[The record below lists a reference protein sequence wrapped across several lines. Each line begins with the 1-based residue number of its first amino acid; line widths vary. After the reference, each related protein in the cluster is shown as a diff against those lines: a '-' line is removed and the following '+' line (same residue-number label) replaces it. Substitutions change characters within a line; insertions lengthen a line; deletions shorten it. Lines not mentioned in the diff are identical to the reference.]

1 MLTILTYE
9 VTAFYQKCRLI
20 FDATTKN
27 AVITDP
33 GAEAN
38 LLYKEVEKLGL
49 HIQAILLTHGHLD
62 HAGAARELAS
72 LFNCPLIGPHKADE
86 VWLSNMNQQ
95 AQMFDLSPAD
105 NVIPDRWLNDG
116 DKLNLNLGEEIEV
129 LHCPGHTPGHVCFY
143 FATSGFVVSGDVL
156 FAGSVGRS
164 DFPFGDPEE
173 LITSIKSKLLT
184 LPDKTKVLPGHGSDT
199 TIAREKMFNPYLT

>member
-62 HAGAARELAS
+62 HAGAAREL
-72 LFNCPLIGPHKADE
+72 
-86 VWLSNMNQQ
+86 SNMNQQ
-95 AQMFDLSPAD
+95 AQMFGLSPAD

>member
-20 FDATTKN
+20 FDATSKN

-49 HIQAILLTHGHLD
+49 HVQAILLTHGHLD
-62 HAGAARELAS
+62 HAGVARELAT

-86 VWLSNMNQQ
+86 VWLSNM
-95 AQMFDLSPAD
+95 
-105 NVIPDRWLNDG
+105 
-116 DKLNLNLGEEIEV
+116 
-129 LHCPGHTPGHVCFY
+129 H
-143 FATSGFVVSGDVL
+143 
-156 FAGSVGRS
+156 
-164 DFPFGDPEE
+164 
-173 LITSIKSKLLT
+173 
-184 LPDKTKVLPGHGSDT
+184 
-199 TIAREKMFNPYLT
+199 